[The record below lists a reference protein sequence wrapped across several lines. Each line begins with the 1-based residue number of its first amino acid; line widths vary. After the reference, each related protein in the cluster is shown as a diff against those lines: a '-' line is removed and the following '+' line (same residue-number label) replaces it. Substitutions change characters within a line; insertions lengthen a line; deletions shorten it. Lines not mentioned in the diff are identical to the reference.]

1 MSMVE
6 CYLCGKGFV
15 TTGPKVCPTCMKR
28 LDKLYF
34 EARDYIRDNPRLRL
48 NVRELADA
56 LSADPRDVQTLVD
69 LGRLELEGECSEEHE
84 SISEK
89 EKLLREFEKHL
100 KESGGKRSSRVKY
113 AAEKYG
119 KETKEDQ

>member
-69 LGRLELEGECSEEHE
+69 LGRLELEGEC
-84 SISEK
+84 
-89 EKLLREFEKHL
+89 
-100 KESGGKRSSRVKY
+100 
-113 AAEKYG
+113 
-119 KETKEDQ
+119 

>member
-34 EARDYIRDNPRLRL
+34 EARDCIRDNPRLRL

-100 KESGGKRSSRVKY
+100 KESRSKRSSRVKY